1 MYYYEI
7 MILHF
12 LVMRM
17 AVAFDK
23 VSAFNPSQDEWLL
36 YVERLEHVFAANGI
50 TDSAKK

>member
-7 MILHF
+7 MIHF

-23 VSAFNPSQDEWLL
+23 VRAFNPSQDEWLL
-36 YVERLEHVFAANGI
+36 YVERLEHIFAANGI
-50 TDSAKK
+50 TDRAKN